1 MLDSL
6 GVEEGSLPAQAAASK
21 ARAMPA
27 IVSRVRTEGTTKH
40 LFGLFR
46 KGNETKTPTVLF
58 LSLSHD
64 RFRSLRGTSTD
75 NHVMWKLSLPG
86 VVLAIVLVACAP
98 ATSEPPAPT
107 STTSSTTAGTADGAT
122 TAGGGEAQSGDTGSS
137 TESDPGAA
145 FDETG
150 LSLGPGQAFT
160 VLDDPPMVP
169 ASSASWLKDD
179 DVVLG
184 IVGDGEAHAFPAAQL
199 AYHHIVN
206 TTIAGEPYLVT
217 Y

>member
-1 MLDSL
+1 
-6 GVEEGSLPAQAAASK
+6 
-21 ARAMPA
+21 
-27 IVSRVRTEGTTKH
+27 
-40 LFGLFR
+40 
-46 KGNETKTPTVLF
+46 
-58 LSLSHD
+58 
-64 RFRSLRGTSTD
+64 
-75 NHVMWKLSLPG
+75 MWKLRLPG
-86 VVLAIVLVACAP
+86 VTFAILLVACAP
-98 ATSEPPAPT
+98 ATSEQPAPT
-107 STTSSTTAGTADGAT
+107 STASSTNAGTADT
-122 TAGGGEAQSGDTGSS
+122 TATPGSDEAQSDDTGSS
-137 TESDPGAA
+137 TESETGAA
-145 FDETG
+145 FDEAG

-169 ASSASWLKDD
+169 ASSAIWLKDD

>member
-1 MLDSL
+1 
-6 GVEEGSLPAQAAASK
+6 
-21 ARAMPA
+21 
-27 IVSRVRTEGTTKH
+27 
-40 LFGLFR
+40 
-46 KGNETKTPTVLF
+46 
-58 LSLSHD
+58 
-64 RFRSLRGTSTD
+64 
-75 NHVMWKLSLPG
+75 MWKLRLPG
-86 VVLAIVLVACAP
+86 VTFAILLVSCAP
-98 ATSEPPAPT
+98 ATSEQPTPT
-107 STTSSTTAGTADGAT
+107 STTTSTTSGTADAPAT
-122 TAGGGEAQSGDTGSS
+122 PRSDDAQSGDSGSS
-137 TESDPGAA
+137 TESETGAA
-145 FDETG
+145 FDEAG

-169 ASSASWLKDD
+169 ASSAVWLKDD

>member
-1 MLDSL
+1 MTF
-6 GVEEGSLPAQAAASK
+6 
-21 ARAMPA
+21 A
-27 IVSRVRTEGTTKH
+27 I
-40 LFGLFR
+40 L
-46 KGNETKTPTVLF
+46 
-58 LSLSHD
+58 
-64 RFRSLRGTSTD
+64 
-75 NHVMWKLSLPG
+75 
-86 VVLAIVLVACAP
+86 LVACAP
-98 ATSEPPAPT
+98 AASEQAAPT
-107 STTSSTTAGTADGAT
+107 STTTSTTAGTADAAAT
-122 TAGGGEAQSGDTGSS
+122 PGDDEAESGDTESS
-137 TESDPGAA
+137 TESETGAA

-160 VLDDPPMVP
+160 VLDDPPMVA
-169 ASSASWLKDD
+169 ASSAIWLKDD

>member
-1 MLDSL
+1 
-6 GVEEGSLPAQAAASK
+6 
-21 ARAMPA
+21 
-27 IVSRVRTEGTTKH
+27 
-40 LFGLFR
+40 
-46 KGNETKTPTVLF
+46 
-58 LSLSHD
+58 
-64 RFRSLRGTSTD
+64 
-75 NHVMWKLSLPG
+75 MWKLSLLG
-86 VVLAIVLVACAP
+86 ATFAILLVACAP
-98 ATSEPPAPT
+98 AASEPSAPT
-107 STTSSTTAGTADGAT
+107 STTTSTTAATADAPA
-122 TAGGGEAQSGDTGSS
+122 TAGGDEAESGDTGSS
-137 TESDPGAA
+137 TESETSTV
-145 FDETG
+145 FDEAG

-169 ASSASWLKDD
+169 ASSAVWLKDD

>member
-1 MLDSL
+1 
-6 GVEEGSLPAQAAASK
+6 
-21 ARAMPA
+21 
-27 IVSRVRTEGTTKH
+27 
-40 LFGLFR
+40 
-46 KGNETKTPTVLF
+46 
-58 LSLSHD
+58 
-64 RFRSLRGTSTD
+64 
-75 NHVMWKLSLPG
+75 MWKLSLPG
-86 VVLAIVLVACAP
+86 ATFAILLVACAP
-98 ATSEPPAPT
+98 ATSEQPTPT
-107 STTSSTTAGTADGAT
+107 STTTSTTSGTADAPAT
-122 TAGGGEAQSGDTGSS
+122 PGSDEAESGDTASS
-137 TESDPGAA
+137 TESDTGAA
-145 FDETG
+145 FDEAG

-169 ASSASWLKDD
+169 ASSAVWLKDD